1 LEPGG
6 TLATEND
13 DPIPTPFVK
22 EQTRE
27 RARAKRLMDNYKLTV
42 EQYDA
47 ILEFQG
53 GVCYGCRMS
62 EPVKGRRLSVDHDH
76 TTGQVRGL
84 LCSRCNPI
92 LGKFE
97 RAYKRYGLGKVL
109 TLNVATLLLR
119 LAHYVTEPPAT
130 KALGMQHFGYSGRT
144 GTKAHRKRLRK
155 EKKNMTPSKP
165 LLTRTRGQNE

>member
-1 LEPGG
+1 M
-6 TLATEND
+6 
-13 DPIPTPFVK
+13 K
-22 EQTRE
+22 EQAKE

-47 ILEFQG
+47 ILESQG
-53 GVCYGCRMS
+53 GVCYGCRMA

-76 TTGQVRGL
+76 GTGLVRGL

-97 RAYKRYGLGKVL
+97 RAYMRYGLGKVL
-109 TLNVATLLLR
+109 TLNVATLLFR
-119 LAHYVTEPPAT
+119 LAYYIQEPPAT

-144 GTKAHRKRLRK
+144 GTKVHRKRLRK
-155 EKKNMTPSKP
+155 ERKMMPPPKP
-165 LLTRTRGQNE
+165 LSTRTRGQNE